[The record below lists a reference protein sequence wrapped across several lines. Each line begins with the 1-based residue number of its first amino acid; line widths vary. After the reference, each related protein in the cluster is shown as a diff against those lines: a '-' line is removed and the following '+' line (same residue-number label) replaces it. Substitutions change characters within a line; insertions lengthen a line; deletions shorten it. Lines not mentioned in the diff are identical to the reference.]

1 MKITK
6 ARLKEIIKEEVVKIF
21 EEKKPRWIYVDDEES
36 GKSLG
41 IWASS
46 VPEAEEKSEKV
57 DYSKY
62 KDGDDVMS
70 TKKVD
75 EVQKIVVSE
84 VDAAQQGLTQA
95 RKDATSGVSPEEK
108 EEVSNLTNMIVAYS
122 KKKNLTQGRVGK
134 LIELLKQEMSKQM
147 SEGSEEELDE
157 MSAMS
162 TGAVATSPKKEPL
175 EEEDGF
181 YEPHI

>member
-75 EVQKIVVSE
+75 EVQNTIEGKRPPSM
-84 VDAAQQGLTQA
+84 
-95 RKDATSGVSPEEK
+95 RKRTMKDLDDEAKTRETDFLKKKKEK
-108 EEVSNLTNMIVAYS
+108 
-122 KKKNLTQGRVGK
+122 KKKN
-134 LIELLKQEMSKQM
+134 ED
-147 SEGSEEELDE
+147 LDE

-162 TGAVATSPKKEPL
+162 TGAVVTSPKKEPL
-175 EEEDGF
+175 EENGWD
-181 YEPHI
+181 EPVS

>member
-70 TKKVD
+70 TKKV
-75 EVQKIVVSE
+75 
-84 VDAAQQGLTQA
+84 
-95 RKDATSGVSPEEK
+95 EED
-108 EEVSNLTNMIVAYS
+108 
-122 KKKNLTQGRVGK
+122 
-134 LIELLKQEMSKQM
+134 
-147 SEGSEEELDE
+147 LDE

-162 TGAVATSPKKEPL
+162 TGAVATSPKKETL

-181 YEPHI
+181 YEPHIWPDELKWPGGSEVVKKQKARKKANQEKPK

>member
-21 EEKKPRWIYVDDEES
+21 EEKKPRRIYVDDEES

-70 TKKVD
+70 TKKV
-75 EVQKIVVSE
+75 
-84 VDAAQQGLTQA
+84 
-95 RKDATSGVSPEEK
+95 EED
-108 EEVSNLTNMIVAYS
+108 
-122 KKKNLTQGRVGK
+122 
-134 LIELLKQEMSKQM
+134 
-147 SEGSEEELDE
+147 LDE

-162 TGAVATSPKKEPL
+162 TGAVATSPKKETL

>member
-75 EVQKIVVSE
+75 EVQNTIEGKRPPSM
-84 VDAAQQGLTQA
+84 
-95 RKDATSGVSPEEK
+95 RKRTMKDLDDEAKTRETDFLKKKKEK
-108 EEVSNLTNMIVAYS
+108 
-122 KKKNLTQGRVGK
+122 KKKN
-134 LIELLKQEMSKQM
+134 ED
-147 SEGSEEELDE
+147 LDE
-157 MSAMS
+157 MSTAGGVTAS
-162 TGAVATSPKKEPL
+162 VEGAPVKEQ
-175 EEEDGF
+175 
-181 YEPHI
+181 